1 MPTGTDV
8 NTVLWTG
15 DDEIAVNELSDEMD
29 LPPPAALLE
38 VFLATLALVIWV
50 AIIQVGSSVARGA
63 ILDVVFFVF
72 CCVLIILELSDDAW
86 RVNKSRRAQTLTEN
100 KNNLII

>member
-15 DDEIAVNELSDEMD
+15 DDGTAVNELSDEVD

-50 AIIQVGSSVARGA
+50 AIIQVGSGVARGA
-63 ILDVVFFVF
+63 ILDVVFFVL
-72 CCVLIILELSDDAW
+72 CCVLI
-86 RVNKSRRAQTLTEN
+86 
-100 KNNLII
+100 